1 MHACN
6 TDVAVMRVTA
16 AISMLLMWIKFFY
29 WMRLFRETASFIRMF
44 SCIVKDIGSFVQMM
58 LILILMFANAFLI
71 LDQSRRDN
79 HEKDW
84 INEPAY
90 GINILDSVVRTYMIG
105 LGEFPTHNYNK
116 QNRVLVWTLFLTATF
131 LLQIVF
137 MNMLIAIMSDTYSR
151 MQEVI
156 DQSRLFET
164 VQMIADHHWLID
176 LEETYKESRYVVFVE
191 TLSHGNRSTNP
202 VVQ

>member
-1 MHACN
+1 
-6 TDVAVMRVTA
+6 
-16 AISMLLMWIKFFY
+16 
-29 WMRLFRETASFIRMF
+29 
-44 SCIVKDIGSFVQMM
+44 
-58 LILILMFANAFLI
+58 
-71 LDQSRRDN
+71 
-79 HEKDW
+79 
-84 INEPAY
+84 
-90 GINILDSVVRTYMIG
+90 MIG

-116 QNRVLVWTLFLTATF
+116 QNRVLVWTLFLIATF

-202 VVQ
+202 VV